1 MESAMNGKV
10 QSFIPLNEIEPQA
23 LLQAERIAR
32 MPFIYKHVALMPDV
46 HLGKGATVGSVIA
59 TDGAIIPAAVGVDI
73 GCGMIA
79 AETNLKASDLPDSLD
94 GIRMAIEDA
103 IPTGIGKAGRN
114 SEISN
119 NASLLL
125 DPMGDAWS
133 REGHKRASEIDSEW
147 EYQLGTLGGGNHFI
161 EVCIDERDRVWFV
174 LHSGSRGI
182 GNKMAVKHM
191 RIASKLM
198 DAGNIILED
207 RDLAYLTERTPEF
220 DAYIADLLWAQ
231 EFAYRSRREM
241 MQRVISVV
249 RGFVPGMTAPKL
261 INSHHNFT
269 QLEEHF
275 GKIVWVTRKGAVR
288 AQRGQLGIIPGSMA
302 TGTYIVSGLGN
313 ADSFESSPHG
323 AGRTMS
329 RTQARKMF
337 TVEDLQKR
345 MEGISSRVR
354 ESIVDEHPD
363 SYKDI
368 NKIIEYS
375 APLVEVKHTLRQV
388 LNVKGD

>member
-1 MESAMNGKV
+1 MESAMNGKLV
-10 QSFIPLNEIEPQA
+10 SFIPLNEIEPQA

-32 MPFIYKHVALMPDV
+32 MPFIHKHVALMPDV

-79 AETNLKASDLPDSLD
+79 SKTNLRSSDLPDSLD
-94 GIRMAIEDA
+94 RIRMDIEDA

-114 SEISN
+114 DTIGN

-125 DPMGDAWS
+125 EPNGVEWNG
-133 REGHKRASEIDSEW
+133 EGHKRASELDSGW
-147 EYQLGTLGGGNHFI
+147 ELQLGTLGGGNHFI
-161 EVCIDERDRVWFV
+161 EVCVDETERVWIV

-207 RDLAYLTERTPEF
+207 RDLAYLTEQTPEF
-220 DAYIADLLWAQ
+220 DAYIADLQWAQ

-241 MQRVISVV
+241 MQRVLRVMGV
-249 RGFVPGMTAPKL
+249 HVPGTRSL
-261 INSHHNFT
+261 ELVNSHHNFT
-269 QLEEHF
+269 NVEQHF
-275 GKIVWVTRKGAVR
+275 GKFVWVTRKGAVR
-288 AQRGQLGIIPGSMA
+288 ARRGQLGIIPGSMA